1 MIGLLILAFFMVQMF
16 GIEGRRLQNAVIVN
30 TALNNTK
37 SEFQN

>member
-1 MIGLLILAFFMVQMF
+1 MTGLLILALFMVQMF

-30 TALNNTK
+30 TTLNNTK